1 MDAIFRRFGRVLM
14 KRNQLLF
21 FKIIRQ
27 TFAMLFPFALIGSFA
42 QVIYYA
48 FLNPEGLF
56 YNIAYFDRWVPDWL
70 MQALQGIFM
79 GVSRVTF
86 SLFGILVAYAAAK
99 YTARIYHRDSQIAGA
114 TGIIVILL
122 VAFRYN
128 LTGGGN
134 TMEFNWRILGAQ
146 SLLISLL
153 VGYGVGQIFHWLGA
167 ERNFQRTN
175 HVIGVRE
182 RSLLAMRPLLASIF
196 SGVLIALLL
205 NFAWLGKTIH
215 QSYNQMI
222 SVGQSDHNLL
232 LTILG
237 VTLITFFDWSGLG
250 SVSYTG
256 MALNGGAYAENL
268 SYALQHGS
276 AWNVP
281 YPFFGGSLYNSFAN
295 FGGNGLILA
304 LVVAIIIASKKEG
317 QHQMARW
324 TLFPTLFN
332 AEYGALIGLPVIMNP
347 LYLLPILVLPVI
359 NLLIAAGAIAIHLIP
374 PTPYPVLRGTPGPLI
389 SFVASNGN
397 WWSLIFTLGLF
408 AFDVWCFI
416 PFVKLIDRYDQQLN
430 ENDEEVG

>member
-1 MDAIFRRFGRVLM
+1 MNVIFRRFGRAVM
-14 KRNQLLF
+14 KRTQLPF
-21 FKIIRQ
+21 FRIIRQ

-42 QVIYYA
+42 QMIRYA
-48 FLNPEGLF
+48 FLSPEGLF
-56 YNIAYFDRWVPDWL
+56 YNIAYFDQWVPEWL
-70 MQALQGIFM
+70 MQGLQGIFT
-79 GVSRVTF
+79 GISRVTF

-122 VAFRYN
+122 IAFRYN
-128 LTGGGN
+128 ITSGGSA
-134 TMEFNWRILGAQ
+134 MDFNWRILGAQ

-182 RSLLAMRPLLASIF
+182 RSLLAMRPLLASICT
-196 SGVLIALLL
+196 GILIALLL
-205 NFAWLGKTIH
+205 NVAWLGKIIH

-237 VTLITFFDWSGLG
+237 VTLITFFDWIGLG
-250 SVSYTG
+250 SVSYTA
-256 MALNGGAYAENL
+256 MALSGGAYAENL
-268 SYALQHGS
+268 SYALKHGS

-324 TLFPTLFN
+324 TLLPTLFN
-332 AEYGALIGLPVIMNP
+332 AGYGALIGLPVIMNP
-347 LYLLPILVLPVI
+347 LYLLPILILPGV
-359 NLLIAAGAIAIHLIP
+359 NLLIAAGAIAVHLIP
-374 PTPYPVLRGTPGPLI
+374 PTPYPVLMGTPGPLI

-397 WWSLIFTLGLF
+397 WWSLIFTLALF

-416 PFVKLIDRYDQQLN
+416 PFVKVIDRYDEQLN
-430 ENDEEVG
+430 DNDEEVD